1 MERRHQ
7 PGGREN
13 GGGKYV
19 VFDFLSPPMFEY
31 RRPEGKFYGMAETN
45 QIFSADFLKGLGRE
59 LGEEE
64 DAAPPSCP
72 GPFAGRTC
80 LGGL

>member
-1 MERRHQ
+1 
-7 PGGREN
+7 
-13 GGGKYV
+13 
-19 VFDFLSPPMFEY
+19 MFEY

-64 DAAPPSCP
+64 DAARP

>member
-1 MERRHQ
+1 
-7 PGGREN
+7 
-13 GGGKYV
+13 
-19 VFDFLSPPMFEY
+19 MFEY
-31 RRPEGKFYGMAETN
+31 RRPEGKFYGMADTN
-45 QIFSADFLKGLGRE
+45 QIVSADLLKGLGRE

-64 DAAPPSCP
+64 DAARP